1 MLNLYVLHSISVFTP
16 CYKVSLFLAVVNIFI
31 CVLDFQE
38 EQMKGW

>member
-16 CYKVSLFLAVVNIFI
+16 RYDLFLALVIIFI